1 MLFSERKFKS
11 HLLILLF
18 YVVLIP
24 VTGIIIFPI
33 IWAFLTSVKPG
44 PELFSIPFRIFPSHW
59 IFQHYTQAVKAAR
72 LGLYTIN
79 SSVVALGSVGTN
91 LLFCAMAGYAFAKL
105 NFPGKNILFG
115 LLLATMMVPIEA
127 AVVPIFVVI
136 RGFPLG
142 GGNNILGQGGTG
154 LLDSYPGL
162 ILPGAVTIYGMFL
175 FRQFFSTLPKELED
189 AARIDGCSEW
199 GIFWKIILPQSG
211 PMLATLGIL
220 SFLWMWND
228 FMWPLVCIRRE
239 EMKTVQLGL
248 VVFRQELS
256 TDWAPLMAASIL
268 ISLVPL
274 MVFILFQKYF
284 VKGITFTGIKG

>member
-1 MLFSERKFKS
+1 MLTSQKKFKS
-11 HLLILLF
+11 SLLILLF

-33 IWAFLTSVKPG
+33 IWAFLTSVKPD
-44 PELFSIPFRIFPSHW
+44 PELFSLPLRILPSHW
-59 IFQHYTQAVKAAR
+59 VFQNYVRAVQAAR
-72 LGLYTIN
+72 LGLFTFN
-79 SSVVALGSVGTN
+79 STVVALGSVGTN

-105 NFPGKNILFG
+105 NFPGKNLLFG
-115 LLLATMMVPIEA
+115 LLLATMMIPIEA
-127 AVVPIFVVI
+127 AVVPIFMVI
-136 RGFPLG
+136 RGFPFA
-142 GGNNILGQGGTG
+142 GGNNIWGQGGTG
-154 LLDSYPGL
+154 FLNSYAGL

-189 AARIDGCSEW
+189 AARVDGCSEW
-199 GIFWKIILPQSG
+199 GVFWRIALPQSR

-220 SFLWMWND
+220 SFLWRWNE
-228 FMWPLVCIRRE
+228 FMWPLVCISKE

-274 MVFILFQKYF
+274 TVFILFQRSF